1 MSTKPLTLARMMRD
15 GTKWIRI
22 NHLYPTKVDGGVAIE
37 AGVELQ
43 VEVNRSVKQGV
54 LMTGVLPN
62 GTHIHSWL
70 AWPEPGKVVIGP
82 GRKVT
87 IYLDDEHKRILLEY
101 LAP

>member
-1 MSTKPLTLARMMRD
+1 MSTKPMTLRRMMRK
-15 GTKWIRI
+15 GTEWIRI
-22 NHLYPTKVDGGVAIE
+22 NHLFPTTVDGNVVIE
-37 AGVELQ
+37 AGARMLVRINRVERDGLNVTCQ
-43 VEVNRSVKQGV
+43 LRD
-54 LMTGVLPN
+54 
-62 GTHIHSWL
+62 GTPIHSWL